1 MHDQKL
7 PFSNNSNDKIP
18 LGENLLFKATVD
30 KKKSK
35 IPVFLPGDS
44 SSGRP
49 TTLSCKG
56 EITLVES
63 VEVPEVGTIQ
73 VPPFEAVKQ
82 PESFVRRHPFYGKVP
97 EAGEVKDE
105 FKTEIKSEELFD
117 MSLPA
122 AATMQETKD
131 EVKTSEKKKKKKK
144 KSTRIKTEID

>member
-82 PESFVRRHPFYGKVP
+82 PESFVRRHPFYGKMP

-117 MSLPA
+117 LPA
-122 AATMQETKD
+122 QETRD
-131 EVKTSEKKKKKKK
+131 EAKTSEKKKKKKK
-144 KSTRIKTEID
+144 KSTKIKTEID